1 MADDTEKRTLLGDLK
16 KNIFDK
22 VGNENIM
29 EGDITRYKIPD
40 RLSEVPIK
48 KTEKKN
54 RQIES
59 FFYVITFKLCL
70 QKKRSFINKSNRL
83 RFIQRSP

>member
-1 MADDTEKRTLLGDLK
+1 MADDTEKRSLLGDLK

-54 RQIES
+54 
-59 FFYVITFKLCL
+59 
-70 QKKRSFINKSNRL
+70 INTDKIFL
-83 RFIQRSP
+83 II

>member
-48 KTEKKN
+48 KTEKK
-54 RQIES
+54 IG
-59 FFYVITFKLCL
+59 K
-70 QKKRSFINKSNRL
+70 
-83 RFIQRSP
+83 

>member
-1 MADDTEKRTLLGDLK
+1 MADDTEKRTLLSDLK

-54 RQIES
+54 RQIENETD
-59 FFYVITFKLCL
+59 F
-70 QKKRSFINKSNRL
+70 
-83 RFIQRSP
+83 